1 MIVEME
7 VEGRPALVAY
17 LNDKREPVDE
27 DLATLIE
34 VHFTD
39 EGNGTIWLVP
49 QSHAHAAAQHPPPG
63 KE

>member
-1 MIVEME
+1 LEDEKMIVAME

-17 LNDKREPVDE
+17 LNDNREPVSE

-49 QSHAHAAAQHPPPG
+49 EAHAQPKG
-63 KE
+63 